1 MSRQYQSVTYFFLST
16 KIFVQ
21 NAIIKSIT
29 TSAANFVTNA
39 ITTAIC
45 NAINNIHQLIKFNN
59 TRPADKILI
68 NCDGDVNGTGKGDDN
83 GCSAQQVD
91 NNNKGACMYKYVK
104 IWSKKQHLQPYLC
117 VLAKTPKFTHWIDQI
132 IKENIFTVASYEVT
146 DIDFFGQQVP
156 EKLAFYKGKAEAYNK
171 LGVKVASNICN
182 NRGGCAA
189 CLIVVNAIINGQ
201 EKKLIPVVIQDRL
214 ASGGQRE
221 EIVAGMKD
229 GVTGQLKGPIINEIL
244 QELPI
249 DEISENDPRI
259 ILLGNHIWP
268 SPGWSDETID
278 LWAIDVTIT
287 EDKYNYLKTGTF
299 GEGAHEVI
307 KIKFYN
313 YEDFSEALLTI
324 GDVKAECAFR
334 RYELLKSANNHA

>member
-1 MSRQYQSVTYFFLST
+1 
-16 KIFVQ
+16 
-21 NAIIKSIT
+21 
-29 TSAANFVTNA
+29 
-39 ITTAIC
+39 
-45 NAINNIHQLIKFNN
+45 
-59 TRPADKILI
+59 
-68 NCDGDVNGTGKGDDN
+68 
-83 GCSAQQVD
+83 
-91 NNNKGACMYKYVK
+91 
-104 IWSKKQHLQPYLC
+104 
-117 VLAKTPKFTHWIDQI
+117 
-132 IKENIFTVASYEVT
+132 
-146 DIDFFGQQVP
+146 
-156 EKLAFYKGKAEAYNK
+156 
-171 LGVKVASNICN
+171 
-182 NRGGCAA
+182 
-189 CLIVVNAIINGQ
+189 
-201 EKKLIPVVIQDRL
+201 
-214 ASGGQRE
+214 
-221 EIVAGMKD
+221 MKD